1 MAAPS
6 EPELN
11 ITPEKKKIKNYN
23 LPPDYS
29 NWEPRLRLLS
39 VHSTSDPPSWLS
51 ST

>member
-1 MAAPS
+1 MVAPS

-11 ITPEKKKIKNYN
+11 ITPEKKKENYN
-23 LPPDYS
+23 LHRDYS

-39 VHSTSDPPSWLS
+39 VHSTSDPPSRLS